1 LAQSF
6 TASIT
11 GTVTDSTGGVI
22 PQATVVAVNT
32 ATNARTVAHTDA
44 AGNYT
49 ILQLSPGTYTVEVSA
64 PGFKKLLRGSIVLEV
79 QQQVRADSLL
89 TVGDVAETVTVS
101 ENASRLETESS
112 TIGKVV
118 DNRAILNL
126 PLNTRNVYSLI
137 YLTPGVGGSIGN
149 AYNSLSYSING
160 ARASL
165 METMVDGV
173 TGGHPTVQG
182 YSGISVFPSVDAIDE
197 FKVMG
202 ADYSAE
208 FGRSLGSI
216 VNVVFKSGTNQ
227 WHGSG
232 YEFLR
237 NSYLDA
243 NDFFANS
250 RGAKLASFKRSQF
263 GGLLNG
269 PVRKDK
275 TFFLASVEYLR
286 QKDFSSTITTVP
298 TALQRQGDFSQ
309 TFAANGQQ
317 IRIFDPFSTRVNPA
331 GGYIRDQFPNNA
343 IPANRIL
350 AVSRNTTKY
359 FPDANTAGNSV
370 TNAQNYFNQGSHAVD
385 LDNYAFRIDHNLSD
399 SQKVFIRYS
408 DRYDDDVPAVL
419 FPTAITVA
427 EGRIIQ
433 KDYMRNF
440 VGSYTNTLS
449 PTTVL
454 NVRAGFARSLYY
466 YYNQGLGFQASSLG
480 LPAAIDTGGYL
491 SMFPNISTSGYVS
504 LGNTD
509 HRKNAFMTY
518 SLLAGITKVKG
529 PHTIKYGWEGR
540 MIRVNGHEYR
550 STSGSYSFTAAFT
563 QGPNPNTAS
572 ATAGNGFA
580 SLLLGTGSSGSLIQN
595 FKDASTQSFYHALY
609 LQDDIRVSRRLTVN
623 LGLRYDIDSP
633 RTERFDR
640 MNYFDP
646 NVASPLAAKAPGYSN
661 LKGGLVFVN
670 VNGVGRHQYIWDTNN
685 LAPRIGFAFKASDK
699 TVIRGG
705 WGNFFGVSPQQATST
720 IGPFGYRT
728 QYNWV
733 NSLDGITPYDSFSNP
748 FPQGFGTPPG
758 SSGGLLTQA
767 GSNIQAP
774 VQETLTP
781 YSMQWNLNIQRE
793 LPGRFLVEVGYV
805 GTHGFQLMR
814 NDEGGLDLDQLDPKY
829 MALGSSLN
837 DLVPNPFFGQVNNGV
852 LATAQV
858 SRMQLLR
865 PYPQF
870 TSVIPLYSSGA
881 SSTYNALQVSFSK
894 RYSHGLQLE
903 GSYTWS
909 KTLDNAMS
917 HQNSYDILASRAVTD
932 FDRTH
937 RFVVSYIYELPF
949 GRGRHFGSSAPA
961 AVNWVLGGWQFNG
974 ITTFQ
979 SGTPLSISA
988 TNVSG
993 LGNPAGRA
1001 NNNGKSAHLD
1011 GDIHDRLNRYF
1022 DTSVFSQP
1030 AAFTFGNVGTR
1041 INDLRAPSTRNHDLS
1056 LFKEFK
1062 PKEKVR
1068 VQFRAEWLNAMNRAQ
1083 FSGPN
1088 TSVTSTSFGVITT
1101 QANSPRQTQAGLK
1114 ILF

>member
-1 LAQSF
+1 
-6 TASIT
+6 
-11 GTVTDSTGGVI
+11 
-22 PQATVVAVNT
+22 
-32 ATNARTVAHTDA
+32 
-44 AGNYT
+44 
-49 ILQLSPGTYTVEVSA
+49 
-64 PGFKKLLRGSIVLEV
+64 
-79 QQQVRADSLL
+79 
-89 TVGDVAETVTVS
+89 VAEET
-101 ENASRLETESS
+101 SRLETDSS
-112 TIGKVV
+112 VVGQVV

-149 AYNSLSYSING
+149 NYNSLSYSING

-165 METMVDGV
+165 METLVDGV

-182 YSGISVFPSVDAIDE
+182 YSGISVFPSVDAIEE

-216 VNVVFKSGTNQ
+216 VNVVFKSGTNR
-227 WHGSG
+227 WHGSA

-250 RGAKLASFKRSQF
+250 RGAKLASFKRHQF
-263 GGLLNG
+263 GAILNG

-275 TFFLASVEYLR
+275 TFFLASLEDLR
-286 QKDFSSTITTVP
+286 QKDFSSTTTTVP
-298 TALQRQGDFSQ
+298 TALQKQGDFSQ
-309 TFAANGQQ
+309 TLASNGQL
-317 IRIFDPFSTRVNPA
+317 IRIFDPFSTRANPA
-331 GGYIRDQFPNNA
+331 GGYIRDQFPGNV
-343 IPANRIL
+343 IPSNRIL
-350 AVSRNTTKY
+350 TVSSNVARY
-359 FPDANTAGNSV
+359 FPNANTPGNTV
-370 TNAQNYFNQGSHAVD
+370 TNASNYYNQGSHE
-385 LDNYAFRIDHNLSD
+385 LNLNNYAFRVDHNLTD
-399 SQKVFIRYS
+399 AQKIFARYS
-408 DRYDDDVPAVL
+408 DRYDEDVPAML
-419 FPTAITVA
+419 FPKDITAA

-433 KDYMRNF
+433 KDFMRNF
-440 VGSYTNTLS
+440 VGNYSNTLS

-454 NVRAGFARSLYY
+454 TARAGFARSLYFY
-466 YYNQGLGFQASSLG
+466 ENQGLGFLASSLG
-480 LPAAIDTGGYL
+480 LPKSIDTAGYL
-491 SMFPNISTSGYVS
+491 PMFPNITTSGYAT
-504 LGNTD
+504 LGSGD

-518 SLLAGITKVKG
+518 SLVAGVAKVKG
-529 PHTIKYGWEGR
+529 PHTIKFGWEGR

-550 STSGSYSFTAAFT
+550 NTSGAWSFTAAFT

-572 ATAGNGFA
+572 STAGNGFA
-580 SLLLGTGSSGSLIQN
+580 SLLLGTGSSGNVIQN
-595 FKDASTQSFYHALY
+595 FKDASTQSFYHAFY
-609 LQDDIRVSRRLTVN
+609 VQDDIRISKRLTVN
-623 LGLRYDIDSP
+623 LGLRYDLDTP

-640 MNYFDP
+640 MTYFDP
-646 NVASPLAAKAPGYSN
+646 NAVSPLASRVPGYSN
-661 LKGGLVFVN
+661 LKGGLVFVGA
-670 VNGVGRHQYIWDTNN
+670 NGVGRHQYLWDTNN
-685 LAPRIGFAFKASDK
+685 LAPRIGFAFQANEK

-720 IGPFGYRT
+720 VGPFGYRT

-733 NSLDGITPYDSFSNP
+733 NSIDGITPYNLFSNP
-748 FPQGFGTPPG
+748 FPEGFGTPAG
-758 SSGGLLTQA
+758 SRDGLLTQA
-767 GSNIQAP
+767 GSNLQAP

-793 LPGRFLVEVGYV
+793 LPGRLLLEVAYV

-814 NDEGGLDLDQLDPKY
+814 NDESGLDLDQLDPKY
-829 MALGSSLN
+829 MSLGSALN
-837 DLVPNPFFGQVNNGV
+837 DLVSNPFYGFVNTGV

-865 PYPQF
+865 PYPLF
-870 TSVIPLYSSGA
+870 TSIIPLYSSGS
-881 SSTYNALQVSFSK
+881 SSTYNALQATFSK
-894 RYSHGLQLE
+894 RYSHGLQLD
-903 GSYTWS
+903 GSYTWG

-937 RFVVSYIYELPF
+937 RFVFSYIYELPF
-949 GRGRHFGSSAPA
+949 GKGRHFGSSAPP

-974 ITTFQ
+974 ITTYQ

-993 LGNPAGRA
+993 LGNPAARA

-1011 GDIHDRLNRYF
+1011 GDIHGRLNRYF

-1041 INDLRAPSTRNHDLS
+1041 INDLRAPSTRNYDLS
-1056 LFKEFK
+1056 LFKEFQ
-1062 PKEKVR
+1062 PREKVR
-1068 VQFRAEWLNAMNRAQ
+1068 VQVRAEWLNAFNRAQ

-1088 TSVTSTSFGVITT
+1088 TSVTSTSFGVITS
-1101 QANSPRQTQAGLK
+1101 QSNSPRQTQLGLK